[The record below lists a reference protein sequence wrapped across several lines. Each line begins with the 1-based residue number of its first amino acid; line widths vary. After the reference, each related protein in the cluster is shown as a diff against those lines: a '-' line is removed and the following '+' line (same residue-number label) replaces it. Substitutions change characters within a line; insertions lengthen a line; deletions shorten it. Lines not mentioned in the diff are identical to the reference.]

1 MANFAV
7 MQEML
12 EALTDPIVSADGK
25 RGIIAANAA
34 RAIFPGDSSHQQ
46 VVAFMTRLAL
56 LRPRVSADEG
66 PGR

>member
-7 MQEML
+7 MQEIL
-12 EALTDPIVSADGK
+12 EALADPVVSADGK
-25 RGIIAANAA
+25 REIIAANAA

-46 VVAFMTRLAL
+46 VVAFMIRSAL